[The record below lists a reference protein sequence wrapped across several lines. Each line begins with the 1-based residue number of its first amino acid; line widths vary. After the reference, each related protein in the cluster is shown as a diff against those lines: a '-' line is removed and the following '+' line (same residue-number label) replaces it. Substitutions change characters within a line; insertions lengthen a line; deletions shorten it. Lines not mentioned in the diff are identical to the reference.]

1 MAGRGGRRSPSP
13 LLVVARRSASLQGTI
28 ITRLGLP
35 SFVVTLAGLLGWQG
49 VMLLIL
55 GNGGTLP
62 INDNV
67 INDIASGNL
76 TPAASWI
83 VMLVHRRRVRRA

>member
-1 MAGRGGRRSPSP
+1 M
-13 LLVVARRSASLQGTI
+13 
-28 ITRLGLP
+28 
-35 SFVVTLAGLLGWQG
+35 TLAGLLGFQG

-67 INDIASGNL
+67 INDFANGIL
-76 TPAASWI
+76 TPTAGWI
-83 VMLVHRRRVRRA
+83 VMGGVVAAVRVDHVDARRPPAPAAGSSRRRSA